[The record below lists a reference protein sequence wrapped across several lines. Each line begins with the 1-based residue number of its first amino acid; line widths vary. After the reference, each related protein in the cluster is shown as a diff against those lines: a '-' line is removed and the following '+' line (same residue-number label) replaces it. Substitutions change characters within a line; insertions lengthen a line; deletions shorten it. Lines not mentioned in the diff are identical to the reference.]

1 MMVNEKTSLDNSDSA
16 LMLSY
21 SVGESEGFEVLY
33 SRHKTSVYRFFYFG
47 TDGDENL
54 AGELF
59 QDVWMTI
66 VRGRKRFSK
75 DIRFADW
82 LRHIAWARLY
92 DHLRLHPTYHLD
104 NRQFPST
111 MAVDNTRHDPD
122 LPENVV
128 AIHRNGMAMD
138 FNAMS
143 DAQLLRQLQSL
154 SDDHREIV
162 LLRFCFRM
170 DFNDIAQF
178 LDVARSSVN
187 RLHREALARLRR
199 SQPEAC

>member
-1 MMVNEKTSLDNSDSA
+1 MTVNEKTTLDNTDSA

-21 SVGESEGFEVLY
+21 SAGESEGFDVLY
-33 SRHKTSVYRFFYFG
+33 NRHRSSVFRFFYFG
-47 TDGDENL
+47 TDGDETL

-66 VRGRKRFSK
+66 VRGRKRYSK
-75 DIRFADW
+75 DIRFTDW
-82 LRHIAWARLY
+82 LHHIAWARLY
-92 DHLRLHPTYHLD
+92 DHLRLHPAYHLD
-104 NRQFPST
+104 GRQIPST
-111 MAVDNTRHDPD
+111 GSSGDVPPEKE

-128 AIHRNGMAMD
+128 SINPNGFAVD
-138 FNAMS
+138 FNTMS
-143 DAQLLRQLQSL
+143 DAQLLRELQNL

-178 LDVARSSVN
+178 LDVGRSSVN
-187 RLHREALARLRR
+187 RLHREALVRLRR
-199 SQPEAC
+199 CQPEAC

>member
-1 MMVNEKTSLDNSDSA
+1 MTVTEQTSLDNSDSA

-21 SVGESEGFEVLY
+21 SAGDKEGFDVLY
-33 SRHKTSVYRFFYFG
+33 RRHKTSVFRFFYFG
-47 TDGDENL
+47 TEGDETL

-66 VRGRKRFSK
+66 VRGRKRYTK

-92 DHLRLHPTYHLD
+92 DHLRLHPSYHLEK
-104 NRQFPST
+104 RQLSAGSEDT
-111 MAVDNTRHDPD
+111 LQQD
-122 LPENVV
+122 LPPNVV
-128 AIHRNGMAMD
+128 SMYPNGVPVD
-138 FNAMS
+138 FNSMS
-143 DAQLLRQLQSL
+143 DEQLLGQLKSL

-162 LLRFCFRM
+162 LLRFCLRM
-170 DFNDIAQF
+170 DFNEIAQF

-187 RLHREALARLRR
+187 RLHREAVVRLR
-199 SQPEAC
+199 QGEPEAC

>member
-1 MMVNEKTSLDNSDSA
+1 MKDNTSLENSDSA

-21 SVGESEGFEVLY
+21 SAGECEGFSALY
-33 SRHKTSVYRFFYFG
+33 DRHKTQVHRFFYFG
-47 TDGDENL
+47 TGGDEQL

-59 QDVWMTI
+59 QDVWMTV
-66 VRGRKRFSK
+66 VRGRKRFTK
-75 DIRFADW
+75 DISFADW

-92 DHLRLHPTYHLD
+92 DHLRLHPSYLNNLSKGATEQTD
-104 NRQFPST
+104 ES
-111 MAVDNTRHDPD
+111 D

-128 AIHRNGMAMD
+128 SIRRNGFPID
-138 FNAMS
+138 INKLS

-162 LLRFCFRM
+162 LLRYCFRM
-170 DFNDIAQF
+170 DFNEIAGF

-187 RLHREALARLRR
+187 LLHREAVMFLRR
-199 SQPEAC
+199 ESTGGQLGG

>member
-1 MMVNEKTSLDNSDSA
+1 MTVNEKTAIDNSDSA

-21 SVGESEGFEVLY
+21 SAGDSEGFKALY
-33 SRHKTSVYRFFYFG
+33 SRHKSSVFRFFYFG
-47 TDGDENL
+47 TGGEEVL
-54 AGELF
+54 AAELF

-66 VRGRKRFSK
+66 VRGRKRYSK
-75 DIRFADW
+75 DIRFCDW
-82 LRHIAWARLY
+82 LHHIAWARLY
-92 DHLRLHPTYHLD
+92 DHLRLHPSYQSNGQL
-104 NRQFPST
+104 SS
-111 MAVDNTRHDPD
+111 NTGSSRSAQSERE

-128 AIHRNGMAMD
+128 AINPNGIGVD

-143 DAQLLRQLQSL
+143 DAQLLRQLQTL
-154 SDDHREIV
+154 SEDHREIV

-170 DFNDIAQF
+170 EFNEIAQF

-187 RLHREALARLRR
+187 RLHREALVRLRR